1 MPKVVGTAG
10 IGAPIPMLSAYLEAQ
25 IAGFGPIESVERFA
39 GGQSNPTFKLITA
52 TRPYVLRR
60 KPTGHVLPSA
70 HAVDREYRVLKA
82 LSGTP
87 VPVPQAVLYCGDTAL
102 LGSPFYVM
110 QCVAGHIYWD
120 ARLPDLS
127 PAVRRRIYDEMVR
140 VMAALHAQDPAGLGL
155 ADFGRPGSF
164 FERQIRRWTEQ
175 YRSCETKPRPS
186 MELLIEWLPRNLPRD
201 DGQVAIIHG
210 DYRLD
215 NLVFDASAN
224 AAALLDWELSTL
236 GHPIADLAYQC
247 AQWRL
252 PPGTM
257 RGLQGVDRA
266 SLGLPTEAE
275 YVEQYCRLRRIPPIE
290 SWQFYLA
297 ISLFRLASI
306 CQGVYRR
313 GLDGNASGA
322 DALDF
327 DRRTDI
333 IAECAAAI
341 ASTP

>member
-1 MPKVVGTAG
+1 M
-10 IGAPIPMLSAYLEAQ
+10 
-25 IAGFGPIESVERFA
+25 
-39 GGQSNPTFKLITA
+39 
-52 TRPYVLRR
+52 
-60 KPTGHVLPSA
+60 
-70 HAVDREYRVLKA
+70 
-82 LSGTP
+82 
-87 VPVPQAVLYCGDTAL
+87 
-102 LGSPFYVM
+102 
-110 QCVAGHIYWD
+110 
-120 ARLPDLS
+120 
-127 PAVRRRIYDEMVR
+127 
-140 VMAALHAQDPAGLGL
+140 
-155 ADFGRPGSF
+155 
-164 FERQIRRWTEQ
+164 
-175 YRSCETKPRPS
+175 
-186 MELLIEWLPRNLPRD
+186 D

-341 ASTP
+341 ASM